1 MVKLVVRASLA
12 APRDALTS
20 SIFEDAESTA
30 WVMGDQLQISVM
42 IFLYHVF
49 FVLKNM
55 YLFIYLC
62 IYIYIISVSSLK
74 TCWYYLVLL
83 DVRGCFISC
92 NGD

>member
-20 SIFEDAESTA
+20 SIFEDAESAA

-62 IYIYIISVSSLK
+62 IYIYIYHLRIISENM
-74 TCWYYLVLL
+74 LVLF
-83 DVRGCFISC
+83 GIT
-92 NGD
+92 